1 MTSPL
6 GHFKE
11 TAEKIILG
19 LRSRVQI
26 AVFNLNPALLNPF
39 LFCSD
44 INFSCI
50 SAQHSYAGSLR
61 PSR

>member
-6 GHFKE
+6 GHFKGR
-11 TAEKIILG
+11 AEKIILG
-19 LRSRVQI
+19 LSSRVQI

-44 INFSCI
+44 INFSYVFLLSI
-50 SAQHSYAGSLR
+50 PTLDL
-61 PSR
+61 